1 MARLN
6 GYLFPAPDDDSSE
19 LSRELEAAHRA
30 GFSGATLLPQPQL
43 KGCKWNGP
51 CLMFPQQ
58 ARIHPLKYLYGLAAA
73 CQKRGVKIYVGRR
86 VTNVA
91 GAEPKKNK
99 PCEAQLDGGQ
109 ITIQADAIIVATNTP
124 APINDWM
131 GIYLKQA
138 SYRTYC
144 IAMRVP
150 HGTVADALYWDNL
163 DPYHYVRLT
172 FDATRE
178 DNLLIVG
185 GEDHKVG
192 QSPEPLRPFENL
204 AGFAREK
211 FPSAGP
217 IVSQWSG
224 QVQEPADYLA
234 YIGRA
239 PTRGE
244 NVFVATGDSGMGLTH
259 GSLAAII
266 LTDLIRSRESLGE
279 VYDPSRKTSIAT
291 FVGENVNT
299 PRSTPTGS
307 AAAK

>member
-1 MARLN
+1 
-6 GYLFPAPDDDSSE
+6 
-19 LSRELEAAHRA
+19 
-30 GFSGATLLPQPQL
+30 
-43 KGCKWNGP
+43 
-51 CLMFPQQ
+51 MFPQQ
-58 ARIHPLKYLYGLAAA
+58 VRIHPLKYLYGLAAA

-204 AGFAREK
+204 AEFGAKNSPTPGRSSRNG
-211 FPSAGP
+211 PGRSRSPRITSPTLAGP
-217 IVSQWSG
+217 P
-224 QVQEPADYLA
+224 PAA
-234 YIGRA
+234 
-239 PTRGE
+239 
-244 NVFVATGDSGMGLTH
+244 
-259 GSLAAII
+259 
-266 LTDLIRSRESLGE
+266 
-279 VYDPSRKTSIAT
+279 KTSSSPPAT
-291 FVGENVNT
+291 AAWVSPT
-299 PRSTPTGS
+299 AAWRRSS
-307 AAAK
+307 